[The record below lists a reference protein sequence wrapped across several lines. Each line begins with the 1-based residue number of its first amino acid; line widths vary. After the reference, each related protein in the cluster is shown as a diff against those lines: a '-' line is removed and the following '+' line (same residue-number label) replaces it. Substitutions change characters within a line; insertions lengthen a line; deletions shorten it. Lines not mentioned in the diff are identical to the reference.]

1 MKRIF
6 KYICRKV
13 DEKVA
18 NNLKEIKETVK
29 AIKEVSNDIES
40 KKFISNVFI
49 GSGVVMIGAGVG
61 VIVVGLLTKADMAI
75 K

>member
-6 KYICRKV
+6 KHIIRKV

-18 NNLKEIKETVK
+18 NNIKEIKETIK

-40 KKFISNVFI
+40 KKIISNI
-49 GSGVVMIGAGVG
+49 LIGAGV
-61 VIVVGLLTKADMAI
+61 VGLLMKVDMII

>member
-1 MKRIF
+1 MKKLF
-6 KYICRKV
+6 KYIVRKV

-18 NNLKEIKETVK
+18 NNIKEIKETIK

-40 KKFISNVFI
+40 KKIISNI
-49 GSGVVMIGAGVG
+49 LIGAGV
-61 VIVVGLLTKADMAI
+61 VGLLMKVDMII

>member
-1 MKRIF
+1 MKRLF
-6 KYICRKV
+6 KHIIRKV

-18 NNLKEIKETVK
+18 NNIKEIKETIK

-40 KKFISNVFI
+40 KKIISNI
-49 GSGVVMIGAGVG
+49 LIGAGV
-61 VIVVGLLTKADMAI
+61 VGLLMKVDMII

>member
-6 KYICRKV
+6 KHIIRKV

-18 NNLKEIKETVK
+18 NGVKEIKETIK

-40 KKFISNVFI
+40 KKIISNVL
-49 GSGVVMIGAGVG
+49 IGAGV
-61 VIVVGLLTKADMAI
+61 VGLLIKVDMII

>member
-6 KYICRKV
+6 KYIVRNV

-18 NNLKEIKETVK
+18 NSIKEIKETVK

-40 KKFISNVFI
+40 KKIISNVL
-49 GSGVVMIGAGVG
+49 IGAGV
-61 VIVVGLLTKADMAI
+61 VGLLMKVDMII

>member
-1 MKRIF
+1 MKRLF
-6 KYICRKV
+6 KHIIRKV

-18 NNLKEIKETVK
+18 NSIKEIKETVK

-40 KKFISNVFI
+40 KKFISNV
-49 GSGVVMIGAGVG
+49 MIGVG
-61 VIVVGLLTKADMAI
+61 VVGLLIKVDMII

>member
-1 MKRIF
+1 MKKLF
-6 KYICRKV
+6 KYIVRKV

-18 NNLKEIKETVK
+18 NGVKEIKETIK

-40 KKFISNVFI
+40 KKIISNVLI
-49 GSGVVMIGAGVG
+49 GVG
-61 VIVVGLLTKADMAI
+61 VVGLLIKIDMII

>member
-1 MKRIF
+1 MKKLF
-6 KYICRKV
+6 KYIVRKV

-18 NNLKEIKETVK
+18 NNIKEIKETIK

-40 KKFISNVFI
+40 KKNISNI
-49 GSGVVMIGAGVG
+49 LIGAGV
-61 VIVVGLLTKADMAI
+61 VGLLMKVDMII

>member
-1 MKRIF
+1 MKRLF

-18 NNLKEIKETVK
+18 NSIKEIKETIK
-29 AIKEVSNDIES
+29 TIKEVSNDRES
-40 KKFISNVFI
+40 KNTIANISLCL
-49 GSGVVMIGAGVG
+49 GSA
-61 VIVVGLLTKADMAI
+61 LTMYGIITKLELM

>member
-1 MKRIF
+1 MKILF
-6 KYICRKV
+6 KYIVRKV

-18 NNLKEIKETVK
+18 NGVKEIKETIK

-40 KKFISNVFI
+40 KKIISNVL
-49 GSGVVMIGAGVG
+49 IGAGV
-61 VIVVGLLTKADMAI
+61 VGLLIKVDMII

>member
-1 MKRIF
+1 MKKLF
-6 KYICRKV
+6 KYIVRKV

-18 NNLKEIKETVK
+18 NNIKEIKETIK

-40 KKFISNVFI
+40 KKIISNI
-49 GSGVVMIGAGVG
+49 LIGAGV
-61 VIVVGLLTKADMAI
+61 VGLLMKVGMII